1 MRGGGT
7 GRFIKNGRGC
17 IIHGNAANERRGLEH
32 AGTARRGFPGD
43 RAEMSSLKEPKP
55 VRLITG
61 VIFAPGANIGEC
73 MEELSRK
80 FGDEA
85 YRSAPLHFGGTHY
98 YEGEMGTGLSRVF
111 TAYKRLIPRET
122 IRDVKIFTNE
132 VEKVFSY
139 DGGRTINI
147 DPGYIAEEHLI
158 LATGKGFSHRPYLGG
173 GVYADLTLM
182 YVNDEWKPLDWTYPD
197 YRKPE
202 TMELFRKL
210 RNEYS
215 KQLKEEY
222 RR

>member
-1 MRGGGT
+1 
-7 GRFIKNGRGC
+7 
-17 IIHGNAANERRGLEH
+17 
-32 AGTARRGFPGD
+32 
-43 RAEMSSLKEPKP
+43 MSRLNQPKP
-55 VRLITG
+55 VRLIMG
-61 VIFAPGANIGEC
+61 IIFAPGARIGEC
-73 MEELSRK
+73 MEKLARE
-80 FGDEA
+80 FGEEVF
-85 YRSAPLHFGGTHY
+85 RSDRRPFNGTHY
-98 YEGEMGTGLSRVF
+98 YEEEMGKGLLRVF
-111 TAYKRLIPRET
+111 AAYKRLIPRET

-158 LATGKGFSHRPYLGG
+158 LATGKGFSHRPYLGR

-197 YRKPE
+197 YRKPG
-202 TMELFRKL
+202 TMKLFKKL

-222 RR
+222 TR

>member
-1 MRGGGT
+1 MRGGGA

-17 IIHGNAANERRGLEH
+17 IIHGNAAKERRGLEH

-73 MEELSRK
+73 MEELSRR
-80 FGDEA
+80 FGEEA

-98 YEGEMGTGLSRVF
+98 YEGEMGTGLLRVF

-158 LATGKGFSHRPYLGG
+158 LATGKGFSHRPYLGC

>member
-1 MRGGGT
+1 MPRPAHGG
-7 GRFIKNGRGC
+7 F
-17 IIHGNAANERRGLEH
+17 RR
-32 AGTARRGFPGD
+32 D
-43 RAEMSSLKEPKP
+43 RQQMSSLKEPKP

-61 VIFAPGANIGEC
+61 IIFAPGARIEEC
-73 MEELSRK
+73 MEELSRG
-80 FGDEA
+80 FGEEA
-85 YRSAPLHFGGTHY
+85 YRSGPRPFDGTHY
-98 YEGEMGTGLSRVF
+98 YEQEMGTGLLRVF

-122 IRDVKIFTNE
+122 IRDAKIFTNE

-147 DPGYIAEEHLI
+147 DPGYIAEEHLM

-202 TMELFRKL
+202 TMELFKKL
-210 RNEYS
+210 RNDYS

>member
-1 MRGGGT
+1 
-7 GRFIKNGRGC
+7 
-17 IIHGNAANERRGLEH
+17 
-32 AGTARRGFPGD
+32 
-43 RAEMSSLKEPKP
+43 MSRLKEPKP
-55 VRLITG
+55 VRLIMG
-61 VIFAPGANIGEC
+61 IIFAPGARIGEC
-73 MEELSRK
+73 VEELARK
-80 FGDEA
+80 FGEES
-85 YRSAPLHFGGTHY
+85 YRSGPSPFDGTHY
-98 YEGEMGTGLSRVF
+98 YEEEMGKGLMRVF

-139 DGGRTINI
+139 DGGRTINL

-202 TMELFRKL
+202 TMELFTKL